1 MSLGFLTGYVLG
13 QRDASK
19 SALRAAA
26 VPASGTAST
35 EHILDVDERV
45 DRLLLVVAAMWSL
58 LEDTGLTDEQLQQR
72 MHDIDASDGV
82 ADGKLTPET
91 ITCANCGAAVPGELP
106 ACQFCGTP
114 VPGAKDPFST
124 I

>member
-13 QRDASK
+13 QRDASQ

-26 VPASGTAST
+26 MPVPGSAST

-58 LEDTGLTDEQLQQR
+58 LEDTGLTEEQLEQR
-72 MHDIDASDGV
+72 MQELDESDGV

-91 ITCANCGAAVPGELP
+91 VTCANCGAAVPGELP

-114 VPGAKDPFST
+114 VPGERDPFTS

>member
-1 MSLGFLTGYVLG
+1 MSLSFLTGYVLG
-13 QRDASK
+13 QRDASAT
-19 SALRAAA
+19 SMRAAA

-58 LEDTGLTDEQLQQR
+58 LEDTGMTEEQLEQR
-72 MHDIDASDGV
+72 MRELDEADGR
-82 ADGKLTPET
+82 ADGKMTPPT
-91 ITCANCGAAVPGELP
+91 VTCTNCGAAVPGELDK
-106 ACQFCGTP
+106 CQFCGTP
-114 VPGAKDPFST
+114 VPGDADPFA

>member
-13 QRDASK
+13 QRDASQT
-19 SALRAAA
+19 AMRAAA
-26 VPASGTAST
+26 VPAAGGAST
-35 EHILDVDERV
+35 EHVLDVDDRV

-58 LEDTGLTDEQLQQR
+58 LEDTGLTDDQLQQR
-72 MHDIDASDGV
+72 ILELDESDGV
-82 ADGKLTPET
+82 ADGKLTPKT
-91 ITCANCGAAVPGELP
+91 VTCANCDAAVPGELA

-114 VPGAKDPFST
+114 VPGARDPFAA